1 LSFTSGLVW
10 QLKRRNIAG
19 LGMGTRL
26 VLDEKRG
33 DCGDWRGRWLK
44 EDSGTREGEIDGGDG
59 LAEIIREEE
68 SQQSIWSE

>member
-1 LSFTSGLVW
+1 M
-10 QLKRRNIAG
+10 G

-26 VLDEKRG
+26 VSDEKRG